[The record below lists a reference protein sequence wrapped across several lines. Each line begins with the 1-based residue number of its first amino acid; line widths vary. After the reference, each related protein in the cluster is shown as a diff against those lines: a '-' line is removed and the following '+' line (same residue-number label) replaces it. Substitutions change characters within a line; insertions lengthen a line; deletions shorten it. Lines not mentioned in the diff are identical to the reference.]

1 MTKILILANYSL
13 GLYRFRQELLEG
25 MIRRKYRVSISVPDT
40 EFLQELKE
48 IGCRVLPNK
57 YLERRGMNPLQDLQL
72 IRYYIW
78 LLGKIKPDM
87 VLTYTIKP
95 NIYGGIAA
103 GVKKIPFIANIT
115 GLGTAVENGGI
126 LQAVT
131 LSLYRLG
138 LRKAQTVFF
147 QNKENLAYMTTR
159 QIVPRNRCRL
169 LPGSGVNLKQHCYEE
184 YPEDSDKL
192 IFSTVGRIMK
202 DKGTDELLAAAEN
215 VKKKYP
221 DVIFRVI
228 GFFDEDYQEKIQNA
242 VKKGI
247 IEYIGQQDDIHPFLK
262 ESHAVIHPSYH
273 EGMSNVLLEAAAT
286 GRPVLASSVA
296 GCRETFEDGIS
307 GIGFRP
313 QDPADLVRAIEKF
326 INLPY
331 DKKVQM
337 GRKGRR
343 KMEREFD
350 RQIVVEAYMKEIKKV
365 TGTQKND

>member
-103 GVKKIPFIANIT
+103 GIKKIPFIANIT

-202 DKGTDELLAAAEN
+202 DKGTDELLEAAEN
-215 VKKKYP
+215 IKKKYP
-221 DVIFRVI
+221 DVTFRVI

-296 GCRETFEDGIS
+296 GCRETFDDGIS

-313 QDPADLVRAIEKF
+313 QDPADLIRMIEEF
-326 INLPY
+326 MNLSY
-331 DKKVQM
+331 DKKVEM
-337 GRKGRR
+337 GREGRR